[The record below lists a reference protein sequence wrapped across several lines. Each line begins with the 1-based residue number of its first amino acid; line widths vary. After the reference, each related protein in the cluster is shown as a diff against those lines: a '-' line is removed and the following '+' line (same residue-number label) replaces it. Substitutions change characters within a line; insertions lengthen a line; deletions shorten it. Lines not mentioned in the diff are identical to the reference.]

1 MKNIFALMLLL
12 PICSALSGNENLPF
26 TTTNADSLNINR
38 SFVHTQTMLSP
49 NADSMLQE
57 FQYFDGLGKPIQTV
71 SQGISPTKGD
81 LISTSA
87 YDSMGRISKKWLP
100 LHAQGNNGAFL
111 SDPFNSTV
119 KQYADN
125 VPYQYTEYDHF
136 PESRIILQQDAGEA
150 WKRNPVHT
158 QYLANDTTSALNCIR
173 YQINDEGTL
182 SEESVYDPG
191 ELRVIQTTDED
202 GKSLYTFI
210 DKEDRTILNREMDG
224 SKQYDTYYV
233 YDIKGNLCY
242 VLPPM
247 YQESHDLSLYAYQYS
262 YDNRNHCIMKKKP
275 GDTNRYA
282 YDKADRLIFL
292 QNRLQQ
298 RQFEW
303 IFSVPD
309 QKGREVIKGI
319 GISSSLNAPAISNV
333 LVYAERHQGGG
344 AMDTGY
350 IIHDLLGMVSTNP
363 KEVNYYDDYS
373 FLADFESQPTRLS
386 LEYSFKDFPSWLKNK
401 EKEFSVPTLNP
412 VGLQSGKRSYLDNNN
427 YLLTALYYDKK
438 GRIIQQRGTNH
449 LGGYD
454 IDFYSYTFSGSTKG
468 HVHLHLDSDK
478 NTVITEYY
486 DYVYDNGER
495 LKQVIYRLNGEQD
508 TILSENEYDNLCRLK
523 SVKLNNG
530 TTALTYDYNIRNW
543 MISIDSPF
551 FKQKLHYTD
560 GAGTPCYNGNVSSM
574 TWQTAS
580 SGISGYKFS
589 YDGLNRM
596 KDAIYGEGNN
606 LSMNLNRFNEQITGY
621 DKNRNI
627 LGLKRFGQ
635 TSQNDYGL
643 IDDLSL
649 SYNGNRLLSV
659 KDNAANSA
667 YAGSFEFSNGA
678 DKSVEYS
685 YDISGNLKRDLNKK
699 ITDIQY
705 NYLNL
710 PSLIK
715 FENGSNISYLYS
727 PEGAKLRTTH
737 VTDKDTLITDYCG
750 NVIYENGIPVKL
762 LTEVGYVTLAD
773 AVHHYFLQDHQGN
786 NRVVIDEN
794 NNVDEVNH
802 YYPFGGV
809 FASTSSVQPFK
820 YNSKELDRKNGLD
833 WYDYGARMY
842 DAALGRW
849 HVADP
854 SSEKNYSNTPY
865 GYCFNNPV
873 THIDP
878 DGKQGVAIPTPYG
891 PLPFYY
897 PLTRTQSYNLP
908 SDQQIM
914 RHTSD
919 KFAELGQMITDAPK
933 MSYTFGSLLYYQVK
947 SAVSPEYNHQR
958 KRDRKAK
965 ENLDKNQAN
974 VANSIDTNVSGI
986 MPNGDP
992 APKRDPN
999 DKSKIGKAGKKVLIG
1014 SGIARTA
1021 LELTTPDPTQDA
1033 YDAHTNQVVGKEEY
1047 STNYIRDIFEWII
1060 EQLKD

>member
-26 TTTNADSLNINR
+26 TTTNADSLNVNR

-136 PESRIILQQDAGEA
+136 PESRIILQQDVGEA

-373 FLADFESQPTRLS
+373 FLADLS
-386 LEYSFKDFPSWLKNK
+386 SKVSL
-401 EKEFSVPTLNP
+401 
-412 VGLQSGKRSYLDNNN
+412 
-427 YLLTALYYDKK
+427 
-438 GRIIQQRGTNH
+438 H
-449 LGGYD
+449 GY
-454 IDFYSYTFSGSTKG
+454 
-468 HVHLHLDSDK
+468 
-478 NTVITEYY
+478 
-486 DYVYDNGER
+486 
-495 LKQVIYRLNGEQD
+495 
-508 TILSENEYDNLCRLK
+508 
-523 SVKLNNG
+523 
-530 TTALTYDYNIRNW
+530 
-543 MISIDSPF
+543 P
-551 FKQKLHYTD
+551 
-560 GAGTPCYNGNVSSM
+560 
-574 TWQTAS
+574 
-580 SGISGYKFS
+580 
-589 YDGLNRM
+589 
-596 KDAIYGEGNN
+596 
-606 LSMNLNRFNEQITGY
+606 
-621 DKNRNI
+621 
-627 LGLKRFGQ
+627 
-635 TSQNDYGL
+635 
-643 IDDLSL
+643 
-649 SYNGNRLLSV
+649 
-659 KDNAANSA
+659 
-667 YAGSFEFSNGA
+667 
-678 DKSVEYS
+678 
-685 YDISGNLKRDLNKK
+685 
-699 ITDIQY
+699 
-705 NYLNL
+705 
-710 PSLIK
+710 
-715 FENGSNISYLYS
+715 
-727 PEGAKLRTTH
+727 
-737 VTDKDTLITDYCG
+737 
-750 NVIYENGIPVKL
+750 
-762 LTEVGYVTLAD
+762 
-773 AVHHYFLQDHQGN
+773 
-786 NRVVIDEN
+786 
-794 NNVDEVNH
+794 
-802 YYPFGGV
+802 
-809 FASTSSVQPFK
+809 
-820 YNSKELDRKNGLD
+820 
-833 WYDYGARMY
+833 
-842 DAALGRW
+842 
-849 HVADP
+849 
-854 SSEKNYSNTPY
+854 
-865 GYCFNNPV
+865 
-873 THIDP
+873 
-878 DGKQGVAIPTPYG
+878 
-891 PLPFYY
+891 
-897 PLTRTQSYNLP
+897 
-908 SDQQIM
+908 
-914 RHTSD
+914 
-919 KFAELGQMITDAPK
+919 
-933 MSYTFGSLLYYQVK
+933 
-947 SAVSPEYNHQR
+947 
-958 KRDRKAK
+958 
-965 ENLDKNQAN
+965 
-974 VANSIDTNVSGI
+974 
-986 MPNGDP
+986 
-992 APKRDPN
+992 
-999 DKSKIGKAGKKVLIG
+999 
-1014 SGIARTA
+1014 
-1021 LELTTPDPTQDA
+1021 
-1033 YDAHTNQVVGKEEY
+1033 
-1047 STNYIRDIFEWII
+1047 
-1060 EQLKD
+1060 